1 MAAGHVQDH
10 LAMPPAYKG
19 RNVVRNE
26 DNETEI
32 LLGNKQLLGIFFVVA
47 VLLGV
52 AFTGGY
58 VVGHGS
64 SKKTATA
71 ATTATAETS
80 ASNSAG
86 STGGETHSVGAENSG
101 DGSANAGDNSPADG
115 SSAQQTNTLG
125 PETTAM
131 PAASNRSTKNNAAAR
146 HNEQA
151 ANEIPEEPA
160 ASAAVTG
167 VVPHSGQTFLQ
178 VAAVGRSEAE
188 AVADVLHKKGFR
200 AHALPKPGNA
210 KVYRVLIGPI
220 RDTSDLSATRDSLR
234 RTGFRDVIVQH
245 Y

>member
-1 MAAGHVQDH
+1 M
-10 LAMPPAYKG
+10 
-19 RNVVRNE
+19 RNE

-47 VLLGV
+47 VLRGV

-58 VVGHGS
+58 MVGHGS
-64 SKKTATA
+64 SKKTTASTA
-71 ATTATAETS
+71 AATAETS

-86 STGGETHSVGAENSG
+86 STGGETHSVGAETPG
-101 DGSANAGDNSPADG
+101 DGSANANDSSPAEG
-115 SSAQQTNTLG
+115 SSAQPTNTVG
-125 PETTAM
+125 PETTAKS
-131 PAASNRSTKNNAAAR
+131 AASERSTKNNAAAR
-146 HNEQA
+146 HNEPA
-151 ANEIPEEPA
+151 ATEANDEPA
-160 ASAAVTG
+160 TSVAVTG

-200 AHALPKPGNA
+200 AHAVPKPGNA

-234 RTGFRDVIVQH
+234 RTGFRDVIVQR

>member
-1 MAAGHVQDH
+1 M
-10 LAMPPAYKG
+10 
-19 RNVVRNE
+19 RNE

-58 VVGHGS
+58 MVGHGS
-64 SKKTATA
+64 SKKTASA
-71 ATTATAETS
+71 ATATAAPETS
-80 ASNSAG
+80 ASSSAG
-86 STGGETHSVGAENSG
+86 STGGETHSVGAETPG
-101 DGSANAGDNSPADG
+101 DGSANSNDSSQTEGN
-115 SSAQQTNTLG
+115 SAQQTNTVG
-125 PETTAM
+125 PETTAKH
-131 PAASNRSTKNNAAAR
+131 AGSERSTKNDAAAR
-146 HNEQA
+146 HSEPA
-151 ANEIPEEPA
+151 ANETNEEPA
-160 ASAAVTG
+160 TSAAVTS

-200 AHALPKPGNA
+200 AHAVPKPGNA

-234 RTGFRDVIVQH
+234 RTGFRDVIVQR